1 MDSRLQ
7 IFTDDRAQIG
17 LAGNAEY
24 REALWDALCIL
35 DCVAGG
41 NTEMC
46 ILEGTASL
54 FIERLQAFR
63 KVAAGVYHSIA
74 DDLKGTELCKSPGE
88 RTLIV
93 ESLVTMGWFAFATN
107 PTCPTGLRDWLVTRD
122 DGCVLLRYLDAY
134 IEYLLVDAAK
144 DGATVRNA
152 YRMVLPIGYD
162 PTKVWPWVGAEWD
175 KWSEEDKHPECVVQL
190 LVNLH
195 GMKVML
201 DHGLVST
208 QPWQISVAA
217 ES

>member
-7 IFTDDRAQIG
+7 IFTDDPCELLADAQSYRAA
-17 LAGNAEY
+17 LA
-24 REALWDALCIL
+24 DALCIL
-35 DCVAGG
+35 DCVANG
-41 NTEMC
+41 NTEMH
-46 ILEGTASL
+46 ILEGTTAL
-54 FIERLQAFR
+54 FLERLQI
-63 KVAAGVYHSIA
+63 YQ
-74 DDLKGTELCKSPGE
+74 E
-88 RTLIV
+88 RTTTYSRILNALNTAGLCPIPV
-93 ESLVTMGWFAFATN
+93 VAHNTEWLVAMGWFAFATN

-122 DGCVLLRYLDAY
+122 DGCVLLRYSVAH